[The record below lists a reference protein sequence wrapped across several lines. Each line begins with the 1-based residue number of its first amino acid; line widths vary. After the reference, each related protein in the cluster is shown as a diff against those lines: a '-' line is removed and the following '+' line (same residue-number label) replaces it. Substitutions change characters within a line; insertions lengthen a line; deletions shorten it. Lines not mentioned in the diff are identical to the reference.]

1 MGRSRGQ
8 VILVA
13 ALGIAVTFVA
23 LALITN
29 TAIYTENLAT
39 RGTVNGQDA
48 VGLEQSVE
56 DGASGLVALANR
68 YNATSH
74 ESIVDR
80 FESDVEN
87 LDSAIAIEAARD
99 GDRTRITLV
108 NTTNGSRISQDTPG
122 NFTNATVGEDWTLA
136 TDVDRTRRF
145 EMNVSSGNLSDT
157 SPFTVVITDGSVD
170 WTAELS
176 PDGAGGV
183 ELTVTND
190 TTSVNCA
197 VSNETAFV
205 DLTEGTIG
213 GESCATPAFGSD
225 VSTPYDIRFENGS
238 NVDGRYVLFVDRRP
252 SAIDDTQ
259 YGDGSAVEP
268 ALYDATVR
276 VSIQQPDLTY
286 ESNVTV
292 APEESPE
299 GETYGTV
306 P

>member
-48 VGLEQSVE
+48 IGIEQSVE

-68 YNATSH
+68 YNASSH
-74 ESIVDR
+74 ESIVGQ
-80 FESDVEN
+80 FESDIAN
-87 LDSAIAIEAARD
+87 LDSAIAVEAARD

-108 NTTNGSRISQDTPG
+108 NTTNGSRLSQDAPG
-122 NFTNATVGEDWTLA
+122 NFTNATEVEDWTLA

-145 EMNVSSGNLSDT
+145 EMNVSTDNLSDT
-157 SPFTVVITDGSVD
+157 SPFTVVVTDGNVD

-176 PDGAGGV
+176 PDGAGGI
-183 ELTVTND
+183 ELTVAND
-190 TTSVNCA
+190 TSTVSCS

-205 DLTEGTIG
+205 DLTEETLD
-213 GESCATPAFGSD
+213 GESCATLAFGSD
-225 VSTPYDIRFENGS
+225 VSTPYDVRFKNGS
-238 NVDGRYVLFVDRRP
+238 NVDGRYVLFVDRTP
-252 SAIDDTQ
+252 SVIDDTQ
-259 YGDGSAVEP
+259 YGNGSAVEP

-276 VSIQQPDLTY
+276 VSIHQPDLTY